1 METIQTEV
9 PHKLA
14 QLAKCAH
21 SGCICTVE
29 SGETYCSDY
38 CASMVNGDQAAADG
52 DVCNCGHPECMAA
65 SHASP
70 APLVGRE
77 SS

>member
-1 METIQTEV
+1 METTQTEV

-21 SGCICTVE
+21 SGCVCTVE
-29 SGETYCSDY
+29 SGETYCSDC
-38 CASMVNGDQAAADG
+38 CASMAAGDQAAAD
-52 DVCNCGHPECMAA
+52 DECNCGHPECMAA
-65 SHASP
+65 AHASP